1 MRQYLGECA
10 TVSTRRLTRSDAQVS
25 VFHSFL
31 GLGVQAELSA
41 KPIPGVFKVV
51 WEGGVRYRNSPN
63 YTDIADQEQLALPGT
78 EFEIAEFER
87 GCEANSKV
95 PQQPAGASSP

>member
-1 MRQYLGECA
+1 M
-10 TVSTRRLTRSDAQVS
+10 VQVS

-31 GLGVQAELSA
+31 GLGVQAGQTAQPE
-41 KPIPGVFKVV
+41 PGVFKVV

-78 EFEIAEFER
+78 EFEIADFEK
-87 GCEANSKV
+87 GNEANSKV
-95 PQQPAGASSP
+95 CMMMVHT